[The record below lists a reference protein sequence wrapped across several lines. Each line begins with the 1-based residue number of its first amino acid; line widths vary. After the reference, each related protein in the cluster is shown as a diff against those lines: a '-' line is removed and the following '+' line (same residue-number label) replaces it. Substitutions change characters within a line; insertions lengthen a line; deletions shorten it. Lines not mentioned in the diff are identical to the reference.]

1 MKFLYNSLKG
11 KKKQIVK
18 VNFDTSTKVKL
29 MTAFDLNKYKKGQT
43 HRYRGG
49 FFESGPVFFRL
60 PSDGIWNVVV
70 EKGTYS
76 EPKNVQASVELMGPD
91 KSVKESVASDAPA
104 YYAPPVIPDIEDEVE
119 DLVEEVPEAADE
131 GGIDGADMSEAEEER
146 PDQ

>member
-29 MTAFDLNKYKKGQT
+29 MTAFDLNKYKQGRT

-49 FFESGPVFFRL
+49 LFESGPVFFRL
-60 PSDGIWNVVV
+60 PSDGVWYAVV

-76 EPKNVQASVELMGPD
+76 VPKNVKASVELMGPD
-91 KSVKESVASDAPA
+91 KSIKESVAADAPA
-104 YYAPPVIPDIEDEVE
+104 NYTPPVVPDNEDKVE
-119 DLVEEVPEAADE
+119 DVVEEA
-131 GGIDGADMSEAEEER
+131 AEETQDEATDVVEGDSADR